1 MRIKTFYNI
10 FYRHRIHKAN
20 IFLKIYIFM
29 ILPFRYLI
37 NIPFLPKV
45 INLDSHSKNNSEL
58 FKKDL
63 DFLFEYFNSDK
74 GQYYINQYMQP
85 IKKKNKRIDAHGYSK
100 IYEKYFEK
108 IRGDNLNVLE
118 IGSFYGNAAGA
129 FFYYFKNSKI
139 FSGDIFPDLFRY
151 KSSRLKNFY
160 INSSSENSIDEI
172 LIKNNDNFN
181 IIIEDASHTLK
192 DQIISLFLLF
202 RKVSPNGIFVCEEL
216 DFPETRQDMNLKNE
230 YPDLKQILL
239 AIKENR
245 DFNSKYINDED
256 KKYFLKNFKS
266 IEIFKGKSNEVAIIQ
281 KK

>member
-1 MRIKTFYNI
+1 
-10 FYRHRIHKAN
+10 
-20 IFLKIYIFM
+20 M

-85 IKKKNKRIDAHGYSK
+85 IKKNNKRIDAHGYSK

-129 FFYYFKNSKI
+129 FFYYFKNYII
-139 FSGDIFPDLFRY
+139 FFTFVTRIIRFYCKFF
-151 KSSRLKNFY
+151 SSVFFY
-160 INSSSENSIDEI
+160 I
-172 LIKNNDNFN
+172 
-181 IIIEDASHTLK
+181 HY
-192 DQIISLFLLF
+192 
-202 RKVSPNGIFVCEEL
+202 V
-216 DFPETRQDMNLKNE
+216 
-230 YPDLKQILL
+230 
-239 AIKENR
+239 
-245 DFNSKYINDED
+245 
-256 KKYFLKNFKS
+256 
-266 IEIFKGKSNEVAIIQ
+266 
-281 KK
+281 